1 MADNKENKG
10 KLYTLGFNRIVHCP
24 SYFADLLFEYRKKLL
39 VEVSTAEKLSDKNL
53 ASLKDLLEK
62 KYDQAIQIETVIDPS
77 LIAGLKVKVGDHIID
92 GSVRSKLDRLSYQL
106 CEDLV

>member
-1 MADNKENKG
+1 MKKISVYVILTFLFFQSSLIAYNSEPKEFIK
-10 KLYTLGFNRIVHCP
+10 
-24 SYFADLLFEYRKKLL
+24 EL
-39 VEVSTAEKLSDKNL
+39 VGDAINKLSDKNL
-53 ASLKDLLEK
+53 ANLKGLLEK
-62 KYDQAIQIETVIDPS
+62 KYYQAIQIETVIDPS